1 MIYYLEQLMPR
12 ILRNTNKINKYFK
25 ECILFSFFFVSFF
38 LIFIYF
44 FIFLNFKIFNSYMRQ
59 MTK

>member
-25 ECILFSFFFVSFF
+25 ECILFSNDQMSFGYEKHGRVPAN
-38 LIFIYF
+38 IE
-44 FIFLNFKIFNSYMRQ
+44 
-59 MTK
+59 